1 MTRDQIAEKLRTLV
15 GQEIGLPEDEIT
27 HDSTFVED
35 LGCDSLDLAEIVI
48 VAEEQ
53 FGLSIDDDIAEQLS
67 SFGALVDHIHR
78 LLSRKVRASA

>member
-53 FGLSIDDDIAEQLS
+53 FGLSMGIIYLTP
-67 SFGALVDHIHR
+67 LVIW
-78 LLSRKVRASA
+78 A